1 MISPHPPARTRKVGS
16 QTGWPF
22 WASSSV
28 YVRLSPAALVAA
40 PDHGPTLTPLSFAV
54 MYLIIHLV
62 LIVVSHHGFP
72 VNLKLIR
79 GGSLLPCLTF
89 SSLRR
94 NIGRIVRRW
103 QAGPELPIPQLVPS
117 PVPSTGIHGQQP
129 LLHGPIS
136 SVPGSVNGSYMP
148 NASQH
153 SLAPSETPT
162 MVPPLLS

>member
-1 MISPHPPARTRKVGS
+1 MLFFPLILVLFMIPRIHARPHDIT
-16 QTGWPF
+16 
-22 WASSSV
+22 ASAGANSKS
-28 YVRLSPAALVAA
+28 RVA
-40 PDHGPTLTPLSFAV
+40 DRMAV
-54 MYLIIHLV
+54 LGLIIGLLMYLIIHLV